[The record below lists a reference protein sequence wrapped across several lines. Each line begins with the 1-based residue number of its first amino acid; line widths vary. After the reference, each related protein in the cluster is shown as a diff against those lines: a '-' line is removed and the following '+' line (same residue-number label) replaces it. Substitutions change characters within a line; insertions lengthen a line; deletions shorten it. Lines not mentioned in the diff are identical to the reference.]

1 MVKGDNKIKGY
12 DTSQV
17 KVKVWY
23 ISSKGLKYDTS
34 QVKG

>member
-1 MVKGDNKIKGY
+1 MYDASSSKGLNY
-12 DTSQV
+12 
-17 KVKVWY
+17 VWY